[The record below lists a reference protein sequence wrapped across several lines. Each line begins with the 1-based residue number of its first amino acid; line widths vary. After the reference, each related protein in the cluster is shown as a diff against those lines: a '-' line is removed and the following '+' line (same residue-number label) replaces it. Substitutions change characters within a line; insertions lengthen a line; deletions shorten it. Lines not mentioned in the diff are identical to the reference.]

1 MGDSCLLSLK
11 CWQKLH
17 SLPVSNHNQ
26 TASMAVA
33 YMMWVTSPTSF
44 PSKRRTILSILFAK
58 QGQEISL
65 FEQKAYNHWHKNE
78 KCNKTGGGKK
88 KKKHTATQSDTKKK
102 IRQPAISFENTHTS
116 SIVFHSFCFLLA
128 LHSVMG
134 NTKSRTKQ
142 REIWEQR
149 WRWEHTDTHKNT
161 GTGRKHYA

>member
-11 CWQKLH
+11 CRQKLH
-17 SLPVSNHNQ
+17 SLPVPNHNQ

-44 PSKRRTILSILFAK
+44 PNKRRTILSILFAE
-58 QGQEISL
+58 QGQEILL

-78 KCNKTGGGKK
+78 KCNKTGGGG
-88 KKKHTATQSDTKKK
+88 KHTATQSDTKKKK

-116 SIVFHSFCFLLA
+116 SIIFHSFCFLLA

-142 REIWEQR
+142 REIWKQR